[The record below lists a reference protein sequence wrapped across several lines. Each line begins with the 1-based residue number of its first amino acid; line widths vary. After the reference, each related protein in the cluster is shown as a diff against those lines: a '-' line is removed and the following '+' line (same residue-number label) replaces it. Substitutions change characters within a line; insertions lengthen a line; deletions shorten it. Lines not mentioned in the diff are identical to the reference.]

1 MQCTRK
7 IEEDIYWIGSE
18 DRKIQLFEN
27 IIPIQKGVSYNSYL
41 IMDEKTVLLDTVDF
55 SVGKQFL
62 ENLEYVLNGK
72 KLDYLIINHM
82 EPDHSSLIS
91 EIILRYP
98 EIKII
103 GNMQTSKM
111 LKQFFDFDVDSRMQ
125 IVKENE
131 ELNIGRHTLKFIF
144 AQMVH
149 WPEVMFTYDIN
160 SKILFSAD
168 AFGTFGALNGN
179 LYNDDTDFER
189 TYLSAARRYYC
200 NIVGKYGMQVQN
212 VFKKLEGLEISKI
225 CPLHG
230 PIWRNNIAYILDKYS
245 KWSKYEPEEK
255 SVVIIYSSVY
265 GNTEN
270 VANVLANK
278 LSEKGIKNIKVFD
291 VSHVDVSVLV
301 AESFKVSNIAIV
313 STTYNMGVF
322 PKIEE
327 YIDHIKRMNLQKR
340 TISIIEN
347 STWAPG
353 ISKIISEKISEMQNM
368 NILEEKLAIK
378 SSIKSEQE
386 EDLNKIAE
394 SILESLK

>member
-1 MQCTRK
+1 MHCTRK

-18 DRKIQLFEN
+18 DRKLQLFEN
-27 IIPIQKGVSYNSYL
+27 IIPIQKGVSYNSYIIL
-41 IMDEKTVLLDTVDF
+41 DEKTVLLDTVDY

-62 ENLEYVLNGK
+62 ENLEYALNGRN
-72 KLDYLIINHM
+72 LDYLIVNHA

-98 EIKII
+98 EVKII
-103 GNMQTSKM
+103 GNVQTARM
-111 LKQFFDFDVDSRMQ
+111 LKQFFDFDVESRMQ

-131 ELNIGRHTLKFIF
+131 ELNIGKHTLKFVF

-149 WPEVMFTYDIN
+149 WPEVMFTYDITT
-160 SKILFSAD
+160 KTLFSAD

-179 LYNDDTDFER
+179 LFNDDTDYEKV
-189 TYLSAARRYYC
+189 YLSQARRYYC
-200 NIVGKYGMQVQN
+200 NIVGKYGVQVQN
-212 VFKKLEGLEISKI
+212 VFKKLEGLEINKI

-230 PIWRNNIAYILDKYS
+230 PVWRNKLSFILEKYD

-255 SVVIIYSSVY
+255 SVVILYSSVY

-270 VANVLANK
+270 VANVLANR
-278 LSEKGIKNIKVFD
+278 LSEKGVKNIKVFD

-301 AESFKVSNIAIV
+301 AESFKVSNIAII

-327 YIDHIKRMNLQKR
+327 YIEHIKRMNLQNR

-353 ISKIISEKISEMQNM
+353 ITKVISDKLSEMQNM
-368 NILEEKLAIK
+368 TILEEKLAIK

-386 EDLNKIAE
+386 AELEQVAE
-394 SILESLK
+394 SIVKSLK